1 MRQGGGFHCSLVK
14 LSADNGIQ
22 AAFFWS
28 VRGTPQCARRDQLH
42 WLFLCGLQQRCRP
55 ATAGGLLRDWFSPG
69 LAVHESMGDSD
80 AAGCRTSRPCVQ
92 VLLLC
97 CFNFAAVAPRRPAT
111 VELLNRL
118 TPPLIQSQ
126 LQGVPAWWQH
136 WHLRACV
143 AATSDNCARNGTD
156 HSQGSRIK
164 EDPVSARE
172 STRHVSS
179 TNSYSAWCHRLRPER
194 PPPTA
199 FGQRHYCQRRA
210 AAETTI
216 ALFRRQQ
223 ASDLIGAVFVQ
234 RACQSVCCVG

>member
-1 MRQGGGFHCSLVK
+1 MASKQRFSGVYVAHHNVLDVISCTGCFCVGCSNDVALRLQEDSFVTSFPPGWRFMKVWETATRQDAELLVHVFRCCCS
-14 LSADNGIQ
+14 
-22 AAFFWS
+22 
-28 VRGTPQCARRDQLH
+28 
-42 WLFLCGLQQRCRP
+42 
-55 ATAGGLLRDWFSPG
+55 
-69 LAVHESMGDSD
+69 AVS
-80 AAGCRTSRPCVQ
+80 T
-92 VLLLC
+92 LLLLPRG
-97 CFNFAAVAPRRPAT
+97 APQ
-111 VELLNRL
+111 LLNRL
-118 TPPLIQSQ
+118 TPPNPQPLIQSQ

-156 HSQGSRIK
+156 HNQGSRIK

-210 AAETTI
+210 AAETTL

-223 ASDLIGAVFVQ
+223 ASDLIGAVTVFVQ